1 MRAAGQPAV
10 AFPVGHPEEQRQG
23 TMSSLRR
30 LGRRA
35 LQVPLLLKLLGAN
48 ALIALAALAVSVPS
62 RASAELVFVWVAL
75 AASFAISTLLV
86 RLALLPLDELEE
98 VALLVSNGDF
108 SARVRGSPTAD
119 GQVRRLGEAFNR
131 LLARVNTDRAH
142 VRHLVRESLRAR
154 ELERAGLS
162 HQLRETTAQQLAAL
176 TLQLAA
182 ARNACK
188 GGEAE
193 PMLRAA
199 HDIASGM
206 AEDVR
211 RIADSVYPGL
221 LGRFG
226 LYPALEAIRSRARER
241 SGLEVTVDAARCQRA
256 LPLGVTTALYGVAD
270 EAIRNVEQHACA
282 HAARIILESRGN
294 RVELR
299 VEDEGTGF
307 DPELTERQYNG
318 LGLFRAR
325 ELLAHAGGDLQVISA
340 PGHGTRVIATAFV
353 EDEEQA
359 RAS

>member
-1 MRAAGQPAV
+1 V
-10 AFPVGHPEEQRQG
+10 
-23 TMSSLRR
+23 
-30 LGRRA
+30 
-35 LQVPLLLKLLGAN
+35 LQVPLILKLLGAN
-48 ALIALAALAVSVPS
+48 ALIALAALAVSIPT
-62 RASAELVFVWVAL
+62 RAPEELAFAWGAL
-75 AASFAISTLLV
+75 IASFAISTLLV
-86 RLALLPLDELEE
+86 RLALLPLDELED
-98 VALLVSNGDF
+98 VALQVSNGDF
-108 SARVRGSPTAD
+108 SARVRIMPTAD
-119 GQVRRLGEAFNR
+119 GQVRRLGDAFNR
-131 LLARVNTDRAH
+131 LLSRVNSDRAH

-154 ELERAGLS
+154 EVERAGLS

-182 ARNACK
+182 ALNACK
-188 GGEAE
+188 DPEAQ
-193 PMLRAA
+193 PMLRTA
-199 HDIASGM
+199 HEIASGM
-206 AEDVR
+206 ADDVR

-226 LYPALEAIRSRARER
+226 LYPALEAIKTRARER
-241 SGLEVTVDAARCQRA
+241 SGLDVIVDASRCQRA

-282 HAARIILESRGN
+282 HTAHITLESRGN

-307 DPELTERQYNG
+307 DPDLTERQYNG

-340 PGHGTRVIATAFV
+340 PGHGTKVLATAFV
-353 EDEEQA
+353 EEEEQA

>member
-1 MRAAGQPAV
+1 MRAAANSAAALPLGRGQRSGVQP
-10 AFPVGHPEEQRQG
+10 F
-23 TMSSLRR
+23 LRR

-35 LQVPLLLKLLGAN
+35 LQVPLILKLLGAN

-62 RASAELVFVWVAL
+62 RAPAELAFAWGAL
-75 AASFAISTLLV
+75 VASFAISTLLV
-86 RLALLPLDELEE
+86 RLALLPLDELEA
-98 VALLVSNGDF
+98 VARLVSDGDF
-108 SARVRGSPTAD
+108 SARVGQMPTAD

-154 ELERAGLS
+154 EVERAGLS

-176 TLQLAA
+176 TLLLAA

-188 GGEAE
+188 DPEVG
-193 PMLRAA
+193 PILRTA
-199 HDIASGM
+199 HEIASGM
-206 AEDVR
+206 ADDVR

-226 LYPALEAIRSRARER
+226 LYPALEAIRTRARER
-241 SGLEVTVDAARCQRA
+241 SGLDVVVDASRCQRA

-270 EAIRNVEQHACA
+270 EAIRNVEQHSCA
-282 HAARIILESRGN
+282 RVARITLESREN

-299 VEDEGTGF
+299 VEDEGNGF
-307 DPELTERQYNG
+307 DPDLTERQYNG

-340 PGHGTRVIATAFV
+340 PGHGTKVLATALL
-353 EDEEQA
+353 EAEGQA

>member
-1 MRAAGQPAV
+1 MRAAANSAAALPL
-10 AFPVGHPEEQRQG
+10 GHEQRSG
-23 TMSSLRR
+23 VVPVLRR
-30 LGRRA
+30 LGHRV
-35 LQVPLLLKLLGAN
+35 LQVPLILKLLGAN
-48 ALIALAALAVSVPS
+48 ALIALAALAVSIPS
-62 RASAELVFVWVAL
+62 RAPAELAFAWGAL
-75 AASFAISTLLV
+75 VASFAISTLLV
-86 RLALLPLDELEE
+86 RLALLPLDELEA

-108 SARVRGSPTAD
+108 SARVGQMPTAD

-154 ELERAGLS
+154 EVERAGLS

-188 GGEAE
+188 DPEAG

-199 HDIASGM
+199 HEIASGM
-206 AEDVR
+206 ADDVR

-226 LYPALEAIRSRARER
+226 LYPALEAIRTRARER
-241 SGLEVTVDAARCQRA
+241 SGLDVVVDASRCQRA

-282 HAARIILESRGN
+282 RVAHITLESREN

-299 VEDEGTGF
+299 VEDEGNGF
-307 DPELTERQYNG
+307 DPDLTERQYNG

-340 PGHGTRVIATAFV
+340 PGRGTKVLATALL
-353 EDEEQA
+353 EAEEQA